1 MAVGTG
7 GLSIVL
13 GGARDGVYAARWAI
27 SLLPQLAVWIVLT
40 LVYEVAV
47 SDWIFAGFGVSLAVA
62 IWVVASYLRER
73 RVSFA
78 ESVSNDGAKR

>member
-1 MAVGTG
+1 
-7 GLSIVL
+7 
-13 GGARDGVYAARWAI
+13 
-27 SLLPQLAVWIVLT
+27 LAVWIVLT